1 MSDKTEKF
9 ILEHRN
15 DDVRQLALR
24 RQNTEGV
31 DMAYAL
37 QQIDGW
43 QRAKTKLPTWAA
55 TNGMVFPPHISMEQC
70 SSEATATYKQKLA
83 KGAKMADLTGG
94 FGVDFSYMSRNFSHA
109 TYVEQQEHL
118 CQTAQHNF
126 KVLGLNNTSVV
137 CTDAETFLH
146 SLNEKLD
153 LIYLDPARRDS
164 NGKKTYA
171 ITDCTPDVV
180 RLMPTLL
187 SKAKK
192 IIIKLSPM
200 LDITEAANQLD
211 CIDEVHV
218 ISVKN
223 ECKEMLLVADTE
235 NRRSTMKIVCV
246 NDESTYTADET
257 HEGRKG
263 KYALQPIAT
272 TPPAAGDMLL
282 VPNASVMKAGCFS
295 SLTDRFDIQKL
306 DPNTHLFIAKNADF
320 IENTQSTLLY
330 TFPGKTY
337 QISAVSSMNSR
348 ELRSNLDGIT
358 HANIAVR
365 NYPMSADQL
374 RKKLKLKDGGDTYI
388 FITRMAQKHIAII
401 TKKL

>member
-55 TNGMVFPPHISMEQC
+55 TSGMVFPPHISMEQC

-118 CQTAQHNF
+118 CKTAQHNF

-200 LDITEAANQLD
+200 LDITEAANQLG

-235 NRRSTMKIVCV
+235 NRRSTIKIVCV

-263 KYALQPIAT
+263 KYAQQPIAT

-295 SLTDRFDIQKL
+295 SLTNRFDIQKL

-348 ELRSNLDGIT
+348 ELRNNLYGIT

>member
-9 ILEHRN
+9 ILEHRS

-43 QRAKTKLPTWAA
+43 QRARTKLPAWAA
-55 TNGMVFPPHISMEQC
+55 TDGIVFPPHISMEQC

-126 KVLGLNNTSVV
+126 KVLGLDNTSVV

-146 SLNEKLD
+146 SLSETLD
-153 LIYLDPARRDS
+153 LIYLDPARRDN

-180 RLMPTLL
+180 RLMPALL

-200 LDITEAANQLD
+200 LDITEAASQLG

-223 ECKEMLLVADTE
+223 ECKEMLLVADSE
-235 NRRSTMKIVCV
+235 SNHSTMKIVCV
-246 NDESTYTADET
+246 NDNSTYTADTEQGT
-257 HEGRKG
+257 PKG
-263 KYALQPIAT
+263 KYALQPIAST
-272 TPPAAGDMLL
+272 VPAAGDMLL

-306 DPNTHLFIAKNADF
+306 DPNTHLFIAKNSDF
-320 IENTQSTLLY
+320 IENTQNTLLDG
-330 TFPGKTY
+330 FPGKKY
-337 QISAVSSMNSR
+337 QILSVSSMNSR
-348 ELRSNLDGIT
+348 ELRNNLGGIT

-374 RKKLKLKDGGDTYI
+374 RKKLKLKDGGETYI

-401 TKKL
+401 TRKL

>member
-9 ILEHRN
+9 ILEHRS

-43 QRAKTKLPTWAA
+43 QRARTKLPAWAA
-55 TNGMVFPPHISMEQC
+55 TDGIVFPPHISMEQC

-126 KVLGLNNTSVV
+126 KVLGLDNTSVV

-146 SLNEKLD
+146 SLSETLD
-153 LIYLDPARRDS
+153 LIYLDPARRDN

-180 RLMPTLL
+180 RLMPALL

-200 LDITEAANQLD
+200 LDITEAASQLG

-223 ECKEMLLVADTE
+223 ECKEMLLVADSE
-235 NRRSTMKIVCV
+235 SNHSTMKIVCV
-246 NDESTYTADET
+246 NDNSTYTADTEQDT
-257 HEGRKG
+257 PKG
-263 KYALQPIAT
+263 KYALQPIAST
-272 TPPAAGDMLL
+272 VPAAGDMLL

-306 DPNTHLFIAKNADF
+306 DPNTHLFIAKNSDF
-320 IENTQSTLLY
+320 IENTQNTLLDG
-330 TFPGKTY
+330 FPGKKY
-337 QISAVSSMNSR
+337 QILSVSSMNSR
-348 ELRSNLDGIT
+348 ELRNNLGGIT

-374 RKKLKLKDGGDTYI
+374 RKKLKLKDGGETYI
-388 FITRMAQKHIAII
+388 FITRMAQKHIAFI
-401 TKKL
+401 TRKL

>member
-55 TNGMVFPPHISMEQC
+55 TSGIVFPPHISMEQC

-192 IIIKLSPM
+192 IIIRMYDSYSFSANLS
-200 LDITEAANQLD
+200 
-211 CIDEVHV
+211 
-218 ISVKN
+218 
-223 ECKEMLLVADTE
+223 
-235 NRRSTMKIVCV
+235 
-246 NDESTYTADET
+246 
-257 HEGRKG
+257 
-263 KYALQPIAT
+263 
-272 TPPAAGDMLL
+272 
-282 VPNASVMKAGCFS
+282 
-295 SLTDRFDIQKL
+295 
-306 DPNTHLFIAKNADF
+306 
-320 IENTQSTLLY
+320 
-330 TFPGKTY
+330 
-337 QISAVSSMNSR
+337 
-348 ELRSNLDGIT
+348 
-358 HANIAVR
+358 
-365 NYPMSADQL
+365 
-374 RKKLKLKDGGDTYI
+374 
-388 FITRMAQKHIAII
+388 AI
-401 TKKL
+401 

>member
-31 DMAYAL
+31 DMVYAL

-55 TNGMVFPPHISMEQC
+55 TNGIVFPPHISMEQC

-200 LDITEAANQLD
+200 LDITEAANQPG

-263 KYALQPIAT
+263 KYAQQPIAT

-348 ELRSNLDGIT
+348 ELRNNLDGIT

>member
-1 MSDKTEKF
+1 
-9 ILEHRN
+9 
-15 DDVRQLALR
+15 
-24 RQNTEGV
+24 
-31 DMAYAL
+31 
-37 QQIDGW
+37 
-43 QRAKTKLPTWAA
+43 
-55 TNGMVFPPHISMEQC
+55 MEQC

-94 FGVDFSYMSRNFSHA
+94 FGVDFSYMSRNFSQA

-200 LDITEAANQLD
+200 LDITEATNQLG

-263 KYALQPIAT
+263 KYAQQPIAT